1 MRFTTTRQKAVVIAV
16 LVAVSGLLT
25 LLFDALHSDTGS
37 IVLTVL
43 QVVAWYLA
51 SRMFRGPGEPVRA
64 ARPWWRMTN
73 RPLLSG
79 VLAALYGLAALVN
92 IGFSFAGFG
101 SLSGTVSI
109 LAELVLCALFANSY
123 LRLASLA
130 RAAA

>member
-1 MRFTTTRQKAVVIAV
+1 MRFTTTGQKAVVIAV

-25 LLFDALHSDTGS
+25 LLLDALHSEAGS

-43 QVVAWYLA
+43 QVLAWYLV

-79 VLAALYGLAALVN
+79 VGPALNRRHAPRN

-109 LAELVLCALFANSY
+109 LAELALGALFAISY

>member
-1 MRFTTTRQKAVVIAV
+1 MRFTTTGQKAVVIAV
-16 LVAVSGLLT
+16 LVAVSGLLA
-25 LLFDALHSDTGS
+25 LVLDAMNSEPGS
-37 IVLTVL
+37 IVLTAL
-43 QVVAWYLA
+43 QVTAWYLV

-79 VLAALYGLAALVN
+79 VLAAVYGLVALVN

-109 LAELVLCALFANSY
+109 LAELLLGALFANSY

>member
-1 MRFTTTRQKAVVIAV
+1 MRFTTPGRKAAVIGV
-16 LVAVSGLLT
+16 LVAVNLLLA
-25 LLFDALHSDTGS
+25 LLFDALHSEPGS

-43 QVVAWYLA
+43 QVAAWYLV
-51 SRMFRGPGEPVRA
+51 SRIFRGPGEPVRA

-79 VLAALYGLAALVN
+79 VLAAVYGVLAVVN
-92 IGFSFAGFG
+92 IGFSFVGYG

-109 LAELVLCALFANSY
+109 LAELFLAGLFALSY
-123 LRLASLA
+123 RRLTSLA